1 MYICINK
8 YESCTH
14 PKMIKLTLFFR
25 TSYSLEAPKKAHT
38 KEKKKSLRLSFNS
51 LVSHHNTNSKRHLVK
66 NFSEFLRASKI
77 FTSSIYL

>member
-14 PKMIKLTLFFR
+14 QKMIKLTLFFR

-38 KEKKKSLRLSFNS
+38 KEKKKITSF
-51 LVSHHNTNSKRHLVK
+51 
-66 NFSEFLRASKI
+66 I
-77 FTSSIYL
+77 IQFTCVPPQYK

>member
-38 KEKKKSLRLSFNS
+38 KEKKITPF
-51 LVSHHNTNSKRHLVK
+51 
-66 NFSEFLRASKI
+66 I
-77 FTSSIYL
+77 IQFTCVPPQYK

>member
-38 KEKKKSLRLSFNS
+38 KEKKKITPF
-51 LVSHHNTNSKRHLVK
+51 
-66 NFSEFLRASKI
+66 I
-77 FTSSIYL
+77 IQFTCVPPQYK

>member
-38 KEKKKSLRLSFNS
+38 KEKKNHSVYHSI
-51 LVSHHNTNSKRHLVK
+51 HLCPTTIQIA
-66 NFSEFLRASKI
+66 RGI
-77 FTSSIYL
+77 